1 VERRA
6 GVFDVIGKRNWF
18 FAFSLL
24 LTLPGLLFII
34 LGPITGG
41 KAGLQFAIDFTG
53 GTVWAIEFEDPDVT
67 PAQVKAVFEDQ
78 GLEAAVT
85 KSGDG
90 FFEIRTEEV
99 GLLPTAPS
107 PTPVPTIAPSASA
120 AASPSAAPPSASP
133 SAAVTAS
140 PVASGSPSAS
150 ASPAGSASPAASA
163 GASASPSASPSPS
176 APPSPSPSPAPSA
189 SPSAAA
195 ASPGASAEPSPSP
208 EAGGVPLPTTGRL
221 GEVRIA
227 LEEEL
232 GPIASQ
238 RSLSTVGAVVSSD
251 LITQAL
257 LLILIGSIGI
267 LLWITYRFRDVKMG
281 VTAIVALVH
290 DVLVVVGAFAIFGTF
305 IGLQIDGLFV
315 TAMLTVIGFSVHD
328 TIVVFDRVRENRA
341 RHAGEPFDR
350 IVNHSILQTF
360 GRSITTS
367 LTVVIT
373 LMSLLLFAGDAIGT
387 FVLALLI
394 GIVSGTYSSI
404 FNASP
409 LLVVWQLWEDKRR
422 AAKLALARGG
432 RRATSGR

>member
-1 VERRA
+1 
-6 GVFDVIGKRNWF
+6 
-18 FAFSLL
+18 
-24 LTLPGLLFII
+24 
-34 LGPITGG
+34 
-41 KAGLQFAIDFTG
+41 
-53 GTVWAIEFEDPDVT
+53 
-67 PAQVKAVFEDQ
+67 
-78 GLEAAVT
+78 
-85 KSGDG
+85 
-90 FFEIRTEEV
+90 
-99 GLLPTAPS
+99 
-107 PTPVPTIAPSASA
+107 
-120 AASPSAAPPSASP
+120 
-133 SAAVTAS
+133 
-140 PVASGSPSAS
+140 
-150 ASPAGSASPAASA
+150 
-163 GASASPSASPSPS
+163 
-176 APPSPSPSPAPSA
+176 
-189 SPSAAA
+189 
-195 ASPGASAEPSPSP
+195 
-208 EAGGVPLPTTGRL
+208 VPLPTTGRL

-232 GPIASQ
+232 GKIASQ

-373 LMSLLLFAGDAIGT
+373 LTSLLLFAGDAIGT

-409 LLVVWQLWEDKRR
+409 LLVVWHQWEDRQR
-422 AAKLALARGG
+422 LREDSARPR
-432 RRATSGR
+432 RRATT